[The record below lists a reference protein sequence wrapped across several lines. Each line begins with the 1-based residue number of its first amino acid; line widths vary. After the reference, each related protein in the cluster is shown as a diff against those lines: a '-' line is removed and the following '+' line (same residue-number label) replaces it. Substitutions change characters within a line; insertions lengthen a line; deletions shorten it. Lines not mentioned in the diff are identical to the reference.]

1 MIRRKFLQGLAFL
14 PFAPGALTQER
25 VDKVTHRNRY
35 VIYTDDEPSI
45 QAALDK
51 AARYK
56 IPQVKLNPTVTY
68 EISETLII
76 PAETELDGGGRGLTS
91 NAPTSPQHRAK
102 LLAVGALDPMIRL
115 SHFATVRGCKIDG
128 NMRAV
133 GAVLAQDVIYTNV
146 YDNLI
151 CCVTDYGLRY
161 GGCVFATIKS
171 NTFNQIGGYGLDA
184 LKAHGTTGYYG
195 INVGISERNE
205 WKGARGLMRL
215 EGILTSVSDDFETA
229 ATPEPVVT
237 VGGAAQSQLVMYAPY
252 FEISKSAQ
260 YTIRAIRV
268 TADSHLTLSGG
279 QAYGHVADPNA
290 IFLEAQQAAH
300 LDITGAI
307 IRRFATV
314 FSGTVRATASVHIAG
329 LRMTDY
335 TLANGFTNLAGAETV
350 FCAWPGAKVGA

>member
-25 VDKVTHRNRY
+25 VDKVIRCNRY
-35 VIYTDDEPSI
+35 VIYADDEPSI

-51 AARYK
+51 AAQYGVPR
-56 IPQVKLNPTVTY
+56 VLLNPGGVY
-68 EISETLII
+68 EISETLTI

-102 LLAVGALDPMIRL
+102 LLAVDALDPMIRL
-115 SHFATVRGCKIDG
+115 SHFASVRGCKIDG
-128 NMRAV
+128 NMQAV
-133 GAVLAQDVIYTNV
+133 GAVYAQDVIYTKV
-146 YDNLI
+146 FDNLI
-151 CCVTDYGLRY
+151 CRVTDYGLRY

-184 LKAHGTTGYYG
+184 LKAHGATGYYG

-205 WKGARGLMRL
+205 YKGDKGLMRL

-229 ATPEPVVT
+229 ARPNPIIT

-260 YTIRAIRV
+260 HTIRAIRV

-300 LDITGAI
+300 LNITGTI

-335 TLANGFTNLAGAETV
+335 SVVNGFTNLASAETV
-350 FCAWPGAKVGA
+350 FCAWPGTKVGV